1 MAEGD
6 IIIPFPNMSAPTVS
20 QRNDRAD
27 LIDKIKPEQVIE
39 MIRHRLMGEIFQN
52 GKWVAVPGLSGKKK
66 LSPAGAWGV
75 SDNMMGVSTIS
86 TSISKLDD
94 REIKGRLL
102 GLTRSTQLDIVANWR
117 SYGITNTAQMWFVH
131 NLIFTNALVVL
142 KQADEASIQELLK
155 GTVQE
160 NRNVNTER
168 REPTGGRIKRL
179 LGMGQ

>member
-1 MAEGD
+1 
-6 IIIPFPNMSAPTVS
+6 
-20 QRNDRAD
+20 
-27 LIDKIKPEQVIE
+27 
-39 MIRHRLMGEIFQN
+39 
-52 GKWVAVPGLSGKKK
+52 
-66 LSPAGAWGV
+66 
-75 SDNMMGVSTIS
+75 MMGVSTIS
-86 TSISKLDD
+86 TTISKLDD

-117 SYGITNTAQMWFVH
+117 AYGITNTAQMWFVH

-142 KQADEASIQELLK
+142 KQADDASIQELLK
-155 GTVQE
+155 GTVTE